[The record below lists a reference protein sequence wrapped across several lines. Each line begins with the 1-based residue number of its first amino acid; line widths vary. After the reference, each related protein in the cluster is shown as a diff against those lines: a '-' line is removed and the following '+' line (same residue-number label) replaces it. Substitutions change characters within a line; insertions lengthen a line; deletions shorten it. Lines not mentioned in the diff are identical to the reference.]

1 MPPIATKIRT
11 AASDGAA
18 GARRQ
23 KPYDRQSGGQRNAN
37 KVCARKVL
45 AVLSGGQP
53 TELLKDLLQVG
64 ECFAGS
70 GQSAFARQTR
80 SLLKCLTHLFSKVP
94 AAAKLESL
102 SMLVSLFP
110 RSQLR
115 DFGLCFSNST
125 YAKARNLVRTTTTNL
140 SHIVRPSAST
150 TNIETA
156 PLDDSSVDPHV
167 TSSNVTSRT
176 PDASCLNK
184 RGCQSA
190 GLPSPHPMAVSKKQK
205 MYHQPSLSPKKRKAE
220 DGLSPEL
227 YPRKIYKKTHQSA
240 QKQSRKLRQ

>member
-115 DFGLCFSNST
+115 DFGLCFPTRHTQRREILCAPQQPIYLTLSVQ
-125 YAKARNLVRTTTTNL
+125 VRVPQISKPHL
-140 SHIVRPSAST
+140 ST
-150 TNIETA
+150 TLQLIHMSHPATSQVA
-156 PLDDSSVDPHV
+156 RPMPHV
-167 TSSNVTSRT
+167 SISGDVNPPAYHHHIPWPYLKNKKCTTSRL
-176 PDASCLNK
+176 SRRK
-184 RGCQSA
+184 KKGRGWS
-190 GLPSPHPMAVSKKQK
+190 VSRIV
-205 MYHQPSLSPKKRKAE
+205 S
-220 DGLSPEL
+220 
-227 YPRKIYKKTHQSA
+227 T
-240 QKQSRKLRQ
+240 